1 MVGFDGRYKKK
12 SYFFFS
18 IKSSR
23 HCGISSHLNIFCVF
37 LCFFFFFFFA
47 KVVLIRSHNI
57 LTLYGESA
65 EIVSALSS
73 NPPISEAI
81 V

>member
-1 MVGFDGRYKKK
+1 MVGTKKNLT
-12 SYFFFS
+12 FFFLSKVADIVAYPRTS
-18 IKSSR
+18 IFFVF
-23 HCGISSHLNIFCVF
+23 FCV
-37 LCFFFFFFFA
+37 FFFFFFFA